1 MEAIKVLELGT
12 MRELTFFKWLSRVF
26 GRPLIYLDILAAVL
40 VLIGWIAGWYLKLS
54 GTAGLLVWTV
64 PLTVL
69 LTSVIV
75 GFCYATYSLFTGDLS
90 KPEEVGTAP
99 GLVSDARPRI
109 RFLGW
114 ESTEAPLIL
123 PERGEPQIKPR
134 PWLTRLTFANE
145 PDLPTSGGIAYKV
158 AGHIE
163 FYDASR
169 DSFFFGMVGQWSN
182 DSEEVADNLSVSQ
195 IDMLSDATPYYL
207 DLVLKYDEDEACYGV
222 NNDTAVRAPTD
233 WRDEKRRLAQ
243 GLYTVKVVVH
253 GANVAETFWFGLIN
267 RGGGRRVRILQI
279 ST

>member
-1 MEAIKVLELGT
+1 MGAIKVLELDT
-12 MRELTFFKWLSRVF
+12 MRELAFFKWLSRAF

-40 VLIGWIAGWYLKLS
+40 ILLGWIAGSYLKLS
-54 GTAGLLVWTV
+54 GTTGLLVWAV

-69 LTSVIV
+69 FTSVIV

-90 KPEEVGTAP
+90 KPAEVETAP
-99 GLVSDARPRI
+99 ASVNDARPSI
-109 RFLGW
+109 RFVGW

-123 PERGEPQIKPR
+123 PEIGETQIRPR

-145 PDLPTSGGIAYKV
+145 SDLPVSGQIAYKV

-163 FYDASR
+163 FYDATR
-169 DSFFFGMVGQWSN
+169 DSFFFGMVGQWSS
-182 DSEEVADNLSVSQ
+182 DSEGVTDNLDAGQ

-222 NNDTAVRAPTD
+222 NNDTAARAPTD
-233 WRDEKRRLAQ
+233 WRDERRRLAQ
-243 GLYTVKVVVH
+243 GLYTVKVVVR
-253 GANVAETFWFGLIN
+253 GTNVAETFWFGLIN
-267 RGGGRRVRILQI
+267 RGSGRRVRILQI